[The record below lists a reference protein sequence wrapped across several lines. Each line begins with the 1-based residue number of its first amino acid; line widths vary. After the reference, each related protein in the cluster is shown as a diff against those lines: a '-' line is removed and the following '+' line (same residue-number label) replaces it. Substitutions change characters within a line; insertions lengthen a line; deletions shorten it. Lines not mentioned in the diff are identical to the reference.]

1 MNKTRL
7 PRLLC
12 ALLPALLIGCAGVED
27 VDPASRAPQ
36 CAGQCADANKA
47 CVGTNKQADILHM
60 CYEHYQNCLRACP
73 PR

>member
-12 ALLPALLIGCAGVED
+12 VLLPALLAGCAGVDD
-27 VDPASRAPQ
+27 VNPASRAPQ
-36 CAGQCADANKA
+36 CAQQCADARGS
-47 CVGTNKQADILHM
+47 CVGTNKQADIASM
-60 CYEHYQNCLRACP
+60 CNEHYQSCLRSCP